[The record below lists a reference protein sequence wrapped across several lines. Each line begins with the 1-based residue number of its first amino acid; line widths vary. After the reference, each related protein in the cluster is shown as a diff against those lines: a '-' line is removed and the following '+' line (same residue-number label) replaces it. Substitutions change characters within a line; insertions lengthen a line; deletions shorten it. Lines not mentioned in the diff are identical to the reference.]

1 MMLGCIACL
10 SVMEAGAKYLTQT
23 QPYEMVVWGRYVF
36 HFAFT
41 IPIFMTPG
49 TFRLL
54 QTRRPAM
61 HFLRSMCLVCG
72 TVATIGALSLL
83 PLAEAT
89 ALVFSAPLIVT
100 LISPW
105 ILGEA
110 VGWRRRLAI
119 AFGFVGVLIIL
130 RPGTGFFQL
139 AALLP
144 LIASLCYACY
154 QVSTRLL
161 SFTDHPLTLF
171 FYTSLVGAI
180 ISSVVVPFV
189 WSPMTTE
196 EWAILVGVGFSGFTA
211 QYMLIKAFQLAEA
224 STVSPFIYVQL
235 LFAISFGWWIFD
247 ELPDIWVLVGATVV
261 VASGLYIWWRE
272 SQRTPKAS

>member
-23 QPYEMVVWGRYVF
+23 QPYEMVIWGRYVF

-41 IPIFMTPG
+41 LPIFLTPA

-54 QTRRPAM
+54 RTRRPAM
-61 HFLRSMCLVCG
+61 HFLRSMFLVCG
-72 TVATIGALSLL
+72 TIAGIGALSLL

-89 ALVFSAPLIVT
+89 ALVFSAPLLVT

-110 VGWRRRLAI
+110 VGWRRRAAI

-130 RPGTGFFQL
+130 RPGTGFFQV

-171 FYTSLVGAI
+171 FYTSLVGAV
-180 ISSVVVPFV
+180 ISSAVAPFV
-189 WSPMTTE
+189 WNSMTGR
-196 EWAILVGVGFSGFTA
+196 EWAILVGVGFFGFAA

-224 STVSPFIYVQL
+224 ATVSPFIYVQL
-235 LFAISFGWWIFD
+235 LFAIGFGWWIFG
-247 ELPDIWVLVGATVV
+247 ELPDIWVLVGASVV

-272 SQRTPKAS
+272 TRRVKRPT